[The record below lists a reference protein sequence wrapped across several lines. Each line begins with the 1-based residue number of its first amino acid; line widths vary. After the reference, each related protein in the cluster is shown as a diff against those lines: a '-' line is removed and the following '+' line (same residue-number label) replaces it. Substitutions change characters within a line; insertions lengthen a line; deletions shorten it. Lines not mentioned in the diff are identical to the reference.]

1 MFLPVCHGPFAHLVG
16 CRGWHFDAVGVSR
29 FKHLRKFTLRAE
41 DDDGFAD
48 MGEVRTVLDNNASTL
63 RHLVLGAYL
72 KRTHSWDSAFQ
83 SATIQNL
90 THLDLFDTRISH
102 VVLARIAHAHR
113 LQSLTLHGTFEQPGA
128 ASVVF
133 GSDHII
139 DGQHTFLPHL
149 EAFRFVLVGHD
160 DNLALFQSVMQFL
173 RGRKVLRRLDLGGC
187 SWELML
193 GVLPELTGLRVLRV
207 RIANLTS
214 KSVEGL
220 VQSIPRDM
228 VAIHLSAI
236 VWDTPL
242 VRTISL
248 ELYQLT
254 DFV

>member
-1 MFLPVCHGPFAHLVG
+1 M
-16 CRGWHFDAVGVSR
+16 
-29 FKHLRKFTLRAE
+29 
-41 DDDGFAD
+41 
-48 MGEVRTVLDNNASTL
+48 
-63 RHLVLGAYL
+63 
-72 KRTHSWDSAFQ
+72 
-83 SATIQNL
+83 
-90 THLDLFDTRISH
+90 
-102 VVLARIAHAHR
+102 
-113 LQSLTLHGTFEQPGA
+113 
-128 ASVVF
+128 VF

-160 DNLALFQSVMQFL
+160 DNLGLFQSVMQFL
-173 RGRKVLRRLDLGGC
+173 RGRKDLRRLDLGGC

-214 KSVEGL
+214 KSVGGL